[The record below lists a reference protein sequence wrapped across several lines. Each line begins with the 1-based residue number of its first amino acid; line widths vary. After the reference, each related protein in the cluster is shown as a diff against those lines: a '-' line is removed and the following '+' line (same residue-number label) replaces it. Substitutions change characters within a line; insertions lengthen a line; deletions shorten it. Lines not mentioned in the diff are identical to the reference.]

1 MSEQSAPEGKELASS
16 EAKNKGGRPSGLT
29 QEIADE
35 ICERLADGESL
46 RSICEEEGK
55 PSKSMVMRWL
65 RQAEWF
71 RDQYTRAREMQADVL
86 ADEILNIADD
96 GRNDWMER
104 NADGSKG
111 WAENGEALRRSQIR
125 IDARKW
131 MAGKM
136 RPKVYGD
143 KITQEQSGPDGG
155 PVQHVH
161 EIRRSVVKPRS

>member
-16 EAKNKGGRPSGLT
+16 EAKNKGGRPSGLN

-46 RSICEEEGK
+46 RSICAEPGK

-65 RQAEWF
+65 RQVDWF
-71 RDQYTRAREMQADVL
+71 RDQYAHAREMQADVL
-86 ADEILNIADD
+86 ADEILNIAD
-96 GRNDWMER
+96 
-104 NADGSKG
+104 
-111 WAENGEALRRSQIR
+111 EATDAALARVQI
-125 IDARKW
+125 DSRKW
-131 MAGKM
+131 LAGKM

-143 KITQEQSGPDGG
+143 KVIQEQSGPDGG

-161 EIRRSVVKPRS
+161 EVRRSVVKPRS